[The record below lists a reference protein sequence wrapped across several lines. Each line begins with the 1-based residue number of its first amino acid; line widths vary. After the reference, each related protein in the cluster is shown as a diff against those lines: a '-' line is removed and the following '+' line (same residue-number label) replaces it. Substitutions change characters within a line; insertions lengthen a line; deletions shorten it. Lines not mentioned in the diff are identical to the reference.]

1 MDLATARHAFITGG
15 ASGIGHAIAE
25 AFAARGVGVTI
36 VDANQDTLGE
46 VLATGRSNLRGSHL
60 DVRDREGWA
69 RVKDEAVAEFGPVDI
84 LINNAGIAPSGD
96 EIADMDPAHFDQ
108 IIAINL
114 TGVFNGVA
122 TFAANMR
129 ARGCGHIVN
138 TASMAG
144 ITIMP
149 STAAYVASK
158 FGVVGFSETLR
169 EELGPHGVGVSTF
182 CPGQM
187 ATALLENTIKLGG
200 KTRFPVAPIMKGA
213 KPSDVAVLVLQGIAE
228 NAAYILTDP
237 DVWRPRAERRLH
249 ALREAFDRWSA

>member
-1 MDLATARHAFITGG
+1 MDLETARHAFITGG

-25 AFAARGVGVTI
+25 ALAARGVGVTI
-36 VDANQDTLGE
+36 VDANRDTLRE
-46 VLATGRSNLRGSHL
+46 VLSTGRSNLRGWHL

-69 RVKDEAVAEFGPVDI
+69 RVKGEAEAVLGPVDI
-84 LINNAGIAPSGD
+84 LINNAGIAPSGH
-96 EIADMDPAHFDQ
+96 EIADMDSAHFDQ

-114 TGVFNGVA
+114 TGVFNGVSA
-122 TFAANMR
+122 FAADMR

-144 ITIMP
+144 ITAMP
-149 STAAYVASK
+149 STAGYVASK
-158 FGVVGFSETLR
+158 FGVVGLSETLR
-169 EELGPHGVGVSTF
+169 EELAPHGVGVSTF
-182 CPGQM
+182 CPGQV

-200 KTRFPVAPIMKGA
+200 KTKFPVSPIMKGA

-237 DVWRPRAERRLH
+237 DVWRPRAEQRLH
-249 ALREAFDRWSA
+249 ALREAFNRWRA